1 MAIYSFF
8 ILNKNAG
15 MVYSREFTN
24 VKIESEKVYNYP
36 LEVKLDKLGCIKFG
50 ARDPVKVGHVLI
62 SVNGQDVYFDKM
74 DKNRLK
80 MKDMKGAED
89 VFEYL
94 NNVANYPVQLKFGRA
109 PLTTNDKLVLTGRF
123 FGLYSLAWQLSP
135 VAHSSGIEQIETDQ
149 NRLYCFHTITGFKF
163 IAITD
168 SRQQNVE
175 NFLRK
180 SYEIFSDY
188 GLKNPFYLNDQPIK
202 SDLFDFHI
210 QLSVDNIDRL

>member
-15 MVYSREFTN
+15 LVFSREFSN
-24 VKIESEKVYNYP
+24 LKIESERTFKYP
-36 LEVKLDKLGCIKFG
+36 LEIKLDRLGCVKFG
-50 ARDPVKVGHVLI
+50 ARDPIKVGHILI
-62 SVNGQDVYFDKM
+62 SIDGQDVYFDKT

-80 MKDMKGAED
+80 IKDLNKD

-94 NNVANYPVQLKFGRA
+94 ENSSNYPLQLKFGKA
-109 PLTTNDKLVLTGRF
+109 SLSTNDKLVLTGRF

-135 VAHSSGIEQIETDQ
+135 IAFSSGIEQIETDQ
-149 NRLYCFHTITGFKF
+149 NRLYCFHTITGYKF

-168 SRQQNVE
+168 SRQSNVE
-175 NFLRK
+175 NFLKK

-188 GLKNPFYLNDQPIK
+188 ALKNPFYLNDQPIK
-202 SDLFDFHI
+202 SDLFDTHI
-210 QLSVDNIDRL
+210 QFAVDNIDRL